1 MEEAISNGACD
12 MVGVGR
18 PLCSVPD
25 AINKLLSGEL
35 DVLPS
40 IDETLTLG
48 PSMQVLCLQNE

>member
-40 IDETLTLG
+40 IDESLTLG
-48 PSMQVLCLQNE
+48 PSMQVLS